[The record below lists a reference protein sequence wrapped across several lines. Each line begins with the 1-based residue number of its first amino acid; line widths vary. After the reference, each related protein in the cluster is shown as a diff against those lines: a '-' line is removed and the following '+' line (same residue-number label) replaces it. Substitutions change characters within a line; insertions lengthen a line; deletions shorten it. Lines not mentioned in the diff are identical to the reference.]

1 MLLTKCYLEVV
12 NMTDLDTV
20 LSIIENPTRRRILE
34 ALVREPHYPLQL
46 SRELRMSQQAIM
58 KHLKVLEENN
68 LVRSFLM
75 ESDRG
80 GPARKVYVPIRGF
93 SILVDVGPGLFNVE
107 ILSRENF
114 DIESRT
120 DLNTQEKEN
129 IDFDLFCQKYSEMRN
144 QIEAIDKE
152 LEELQNRRSALIEK
166 KERILSETRELVE
179 SYIGDYEARRV
190 IYESVKHPTLTA
202 AQIAKALGLRDEVVE
217 EILSAI
223 NGRG

>member
-1 MLLTKCYLEVV
+1 
-12 NMTDLDTV
+12 MTDLDTV

-80 GPARKVYVPIRGF
+80 GPARKVYVPVRGF

-114 DIESRT
+114 EIESRT
-120 DLNTQEKEN
+120 DLNMQEKEN
-129 IDFDLFCQKYSEMRN
+129 IDFDLFCKKYAEMRN

-152 LEELQNRRSALIEK
+152 LEELQNRRRALIEK
-166 KERILSETRELVE
+166 KEKILSETRELVE
-179 SYIGDYEARRV
+179 SSIGDYEARRV

-202 AQIAKALGLRDEVVE
+202 TQIAKALGLRDEVVE
-217 EILSAI
+217 DILGTI
-223 NGRG
+223 NGGS